1 MKNNKGKKA
10 KTLYTLITVA
20 TFWFFAVASSEEEDV
35 GDKEPSIEITAK
47 QLVKEYA
54 DNEVSADNKYKGKVL
69 LVTGTIDDIGKDLV
83 DDIYVA
89 MGESSFTG
97 FEDGFGVQ
105 CFFSDKHKKEVGN
118 LKKGDSIKIKG
129 KCDGVLGYV
138 HLMGC
143 QIVK

>member
-1 MKNNKGKKA
+1 MKFLFPLKPILCLLLPLSALLAQSGCGGDE
-10 KTLYTLITVA
+10 
-20 TFWFFAVASSEEEDV
+20 SS
-35 GDKEPSIEITAK
+35 DKEPSIEITAK

-69 LVTGTIDDIGKDLV
+69 LVNGTIDDIGKDLV

-105 CFFSDKHKKEVGN
+105 CFFSDKYKEEVGN

>member
-1 MKNNKGKKA
+1 MCIRDR
-10 KTLYTLITVA
+10 YTLITVA
-20 TFWFFAVASSEEEDV
+20 TFWFFAVASSEDEDV
-35 GDKEPSIEITAK
+35 GDQEPSIELTAR

-69 LVTGTIDDIGKDLV
+69 LVTGTIDDIGKALV

-105 CFFSDKHKKEVGN
+105 CFFSDKYKEEVGN
-118 LKKGDSIKIKG
+118 LKKGDSI
-129 KCDGVLGYV
+129 
-138 HLMGC
+138 
-143 QIVK
+143 